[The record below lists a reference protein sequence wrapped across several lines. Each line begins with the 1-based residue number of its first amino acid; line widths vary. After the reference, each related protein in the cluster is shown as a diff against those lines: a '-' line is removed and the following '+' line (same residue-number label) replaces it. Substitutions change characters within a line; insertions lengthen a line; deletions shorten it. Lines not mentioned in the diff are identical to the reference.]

1 MIRRGQ
7 SPAEESLGSSAIPA
21 LHSDRGPAM
30 ASQPVAFLI
39 ARLGITKTH
48 SRPHVSN
55 HNSFSESQFKT
66 LRYGPEF
73 PERLGSIEDATT
85 FCRRFF
91 SRPNHDHR
99 HSGLGLM
106 TPAMVHGGAV
116 EAVTQVRKLTL
127 WAALEAHPE
136 RFVRGTPRPPVVPEA
151 AWINKPRANSSIS
164 EACALAE
171 NTLIPRVQ
179 GDGSMRDR
187 RPCGILEPDFSMQPH
202 DRPGTT
208 LNSFGRCLKI
218 IDTFR

>member
-85 FCRRFF
+85 FCRRF
-91 SRPNHDHR
+91 S
-99 HSGLGLM
+99 
-106 TPAMVHGGAV
+106 
-116 EAVTQVRKLTL
+116 
-127 WAALEAHPE
+127 
-136 RFVRGTPRPPVVPEA
+136 
-151 AWINKPRANSSIS
+151 
-164 EACALAE
+164 
-171 NTLIPRVQ
+171 
-179 GDGSMRDR
+179 
-187 RPCGILEPDFSMQPH
+187 
-202 DRPGTT
+202 PGTT
-208 LNSFGRCLKI
+208 MTTVTAASG
-218 IDTFR
+218 